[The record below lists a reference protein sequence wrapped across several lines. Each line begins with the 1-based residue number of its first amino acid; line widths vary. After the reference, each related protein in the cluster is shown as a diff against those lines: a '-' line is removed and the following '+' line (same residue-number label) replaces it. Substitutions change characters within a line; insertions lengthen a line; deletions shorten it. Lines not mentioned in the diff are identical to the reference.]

1 MKDRIFIGW
10 SGNNEVAL
18 KVKYVLEN
26 RCNYKCS
33 IGGNSENNSQMSS
46 IGDTVIQQIK
56 NSNQA
61 IIIFQNR
68 ADGQVSNNLFFE
80 LGYTLASYG
89 VAKIHCIR
97 RASEQITLPSD
108 FDSAFVEPIDDSDEE
123 TFIGGIVRYFL
134 DRQKLSVNT
143 NKMYLIDNRYII
155 KGMMQSHF
163 SEQGSK
169 CSDYELAQYLLF
181 YMQAANMFGDVKKVQ
196 DEMLAFKSA
205 NQHIFS
211 TELAFAVNISLAY
224 FELILNIRNGENG
237 TLYIDKSAY
246 HKFKERYDALY
257 QDLPEE
263 PEGIFDLWAMMFTCN
278 HINYGNSLY
287 SNCPELSAERR
298 KKIAQRTCNWA
309 DKCISYVDKLK
320 QYAPIVENN
329 DHIGILSFMLAY
341 VYRNRFLAEQILE
354 SNDHLKWL
362 ELTRKERVSLK
373 KHFGYGSIDTHL
385 SANIDMEYYLNL
397 IEYLDYADELDL
409 DEDDIEIYLEE
420 IKNYLDREKNKTDQS
435 KYLER
440 IDYIY
445 GNLSDKY

>member
-10 SGNNEVAL
+10 SGSNEVAL
-18 KVKYVLEN
+18 KVKNVLEN

-123 TFIGGIVRYFL
+123 KFIGGIVRYFL

-155 KGMMQSHF
+155 KGLMQSHF

-196 DEMLAFKSA
+196 DELLAFKAA
-205 NQHIFS
+205 NQHNFS
-211 TELAFAVNISLAY
+211 TELAFSVNISLAY

-246 HKFKERYDALY
+246 HKFKERYDALV
-257 QDLPEE
+257 QDIPEE
-263 PEGIFDLWAMMFTCN
+263 PEGIFDIWAKMFTCN

-287 SNCPELSAERR
+287 TNCPELSEDRR
-298 KKIAQRTCNWA
+298 KKIAQRTCDWA
-309 DKCISYVDKLK
+309 DKCIYYVDKLK
-320 QYAPIVENN
+320 QCAPLVENN

-341 VYRNRFLAEQILE
+341 VYRNRFLAERILG
-354 SNDHLKWL
+354 NDDYLKWL
-362 ELTRKERVSLK
+362 EKTRKERVSLK

-397 IEYLDYADELDL
+397 IEYLSFAEELEL
-409 DEDDIEIYLEE
+409 DEDDMEIYMEE
-420 IKNYLDREKNKTDQS
+420 IKNYLDREKNKSDQS

-445 GNLSDKY
+445 NKLSD

>member
-10 SGNNEVAL
+10 SGSNEVAL
-18 KVKYVLEN
+18 KVKNVLEN

-33 IGGNSENNSQMSS
+33 IGGNCENDSKMSS
-46 IGDTVIQQIK
+46 VGDTVIQQIK

-89 VAKIHCIR
+89 VAKIHCVR

-108 FDSAFVEPIDDSDEE
+108 FDSAFVEAIDDTDEE
-123 TFIGGIVRYFL
+123 KFIGGIVRYFL

-155 KGMMQSHF
+155 RGFIQTHF

-196 DEMLAFKSA
+196 DEILAFKAA
-205 NQHIFS
+205 NQHNFS
-211 TELAFAVNISLAY
+211 AELAFSVNISLAF
-224 FELILNIRNGENG
+224 FELVLNIKNGENG
-237 TLYIDKSAY
+237 TLYIDKNAY
-246 HKFKERYDALY
+246 HQFKQRYDALCTEISDDP
-257 QDLPEE
+257 Q
-263 PEGIFDLWAMMFTCN
+263 GIFDNWAMLFLSN
-278 HINYGNSLY
+278 HMTYGNSLY
-287 SNCPELSAERR
+287 TNCPDLSDERR
-298 KKIAQRTCNWA
+298 KKIAQRVCEWA
-309 DKCISYVDKLK
+309 DKAV
-320 QYAPIVENN
+320 QYADELVKCAPLEENN
-329 DHIGILSFMLAY
+329 DHIGLLSFMLAY
-341 VYRNRFLAEQILE
+341 TYRNRFLAERILG
-354 SNDHLKWL
+354 NADYLKWL
-362 ELTRKERVSLK
+362 EMTRKERVSLK

-397 IEYLDYADELDL
+397 IEYLSFAEELDL
-409 DEDDIEIYLEE
+409 DEDDVEIYLDE
-420 IKNYLDREKNKTDQS
+420 IKDYLDREKNKTDQS

-445 GNLSDKY
+445 NKLAD

>member
-10 SGNNEVAL
+10 SGSNEVAL

-56 NSNQA
+56 TSNQA

-123 TFIGGIVRYFL
+123 KFIGGIVRYFL

-155 KGMMQSHF
+155 KGLMQSHF

-196 DEMLAFKSA
+196 DEILAFKAA
-205 NQHIFS
+205 NQHNFS
-211 TELAFAVNISLAY
+211 TELAFSVNISLAY
-224 FELILNIRNGENG
+224 F
-237 TLYIDKSAY
+237 
-246 HKFKERYDALY
+246 
-257 QDLPEE
+257 
-263 PEGIFDLWAMMFTCN
+263 
-278 HINYGNSLY
+278 
-287 SNCPELSAERR
+287 
-298 KKIAQRTCNWA
+298 
-309 DKCISYVDKLK
+309 
-320 QYAPIVENN
+320 
-329 DHIGILSFMLAY
+329 
-341 VYRNRFLAEQILE
+341 
-354 SNDHLKWL
+354 
-362 ELTRKERVSLK
+362 
-373 KHFGYGSIDTHL
+373 
-385 SANIDMEYYLNL
+385 
-397 IEYLDYADELDL
+397 
-409 DEDDIEIYLEE
+409 
-420 IKNYLDREKNKTDQS
+420 
-435 KYLER
+435 
-440 IDYIY
+440 
-445 GNLSDKY
+445 

>member
-10 SGNNEVAL
+10 SGSNEVAL

-33 IGGNSENNSQMSS
+33 IGGNCENNSSMSS

-56 NSNQA
+56 NCNQA

-68 ADGQVSNNLFFE
+68 SDGQVSNNLFFE

-89 VAKIHCIR
+89 VAKTHCVR
-97 RASEQITLPSD
+97 RSSEKITLPSD
-108 FDSAFVEPIDDSDEE
+108 FDSAFVEPIDDTEE
-123 TFIGGIVRYFL
+123 EKFVGGIVSYFL

-155 KGMMQSHF
+155 RGFIQSHF
-163 SEQGSK
+163 SDQGSK

-196 DEMLAFKSA
+196 DEILAFKSA
-205 NQHIFS
+205 NQHNFS
-211 TELAFAVNISLAY
+211 TELAFSVNISLA
-224 FELILNIRNGENG
+224 FFDLVLNIKNGENG
-237 TLYIDKSAY
+237 TLYIDKPTY
-246 HKFKERYDALY
+246 HRFKEHYDALNGELK
-257 QDLPEE
+257 DD
-263 PEGIFDLWAMMFTCN
+263 PEGIYDNWAMLFLCN
-278 HINYGNSLY
+278 HMTYGNSLY
-287 SNCPELSAERR
+287 SNCPELTDERR
-298 KKIAQRTCNWA
+298 RKIAQRVCDWTEKCVIYA
-309 DKCISYVDKLK
+309 DLLK
-320 QYAPIVENN
+320 KSAPVVENN

-341 VYRNRFLAEQILE
+341 TYRNRFLAEKLLG
-354 SNDHLKWL
+354 NPDFLKWL

-385 SANIDMEYYLNL
+385 SENIDMEYYLNL
-397 IEYLDYADELDL
+397 IEYLSFAEELDL
-409 DEDDIEIYLEE
+409 DEDDVEIYLDE
-420 IKNYLDREKNKTDQS
+420 IKSYLEREKNKTDRC

-445 GNLSDKY
+445 NTLSE